1 MKGRDCGEK
10 RELASRKVS
19 LKGMK
24 CQGKKREGGGGQKSQ
39 LEVQKKKKKEIKR
52 VMER

>member
-1 MKGRDCGEK
+1 MKWE
-10 RELASRKVS
+10 
-19 LKGMK
+19 
-24 CQGKKREGGGGQKSQ
+24 GKKREGGGEHKSQ